1 MNLLKL
7 ARMSLCVLLFLDVK
21 CAASR
26 IASCCTLITSGV
38 NCISCRG
45 VDLRC
50 PVPRAVPIH
59 EQYIPGMSA
68 NTVNAG
74 TYKLLKCALRRPCT
88 RLASADVEDS
98 HNMQFYPLIKI
109 V

>member
-59 EQYIPGMSA
+59 EQYSWNERKYSECWYLQAPEVRSSQ
-68 NTVNAG
+68 
-74 TYKLLKCALRRPCT
+74 ALHAIGIR
-88 RLASADVEDS
+88 
-98 HNMQFYPLIKI
+98 
-109 V
+109 